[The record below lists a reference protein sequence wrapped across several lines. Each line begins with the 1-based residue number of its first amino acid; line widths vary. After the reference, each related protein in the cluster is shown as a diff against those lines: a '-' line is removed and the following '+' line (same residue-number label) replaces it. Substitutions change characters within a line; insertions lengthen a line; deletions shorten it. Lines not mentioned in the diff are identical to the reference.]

1 MKQSYKGG
9 GLKVLRAE
17 VSLRDCFL
25 VSGAGWALLIPKE
38 KCPGEIT
45 GQLVAW
51 LADMPRIGDGS
62 WLVKGY
68 APQPME
74 AAEKAAGVQEHTAGG
89 YTLGLKLLPLRTETD
104 VLVQL
109 GDKTVAALEQLAAD
123 VVSPGL
129 NMGAFDPGARVA
141 RWQDE
146 ETEAQF
152 WACNDIGSVPENART
167 AAEKF
172 AGDSGST
179 LGKIR
184 RANHGQFSISDRDG
198 FTPYLKNVRVVTTVE

>member
-1 MKQSYKGG
+1 MTFSTKALLRLMKQSYKGG

-17 VSLRDCFL
+17 VSAGLFL

-68 APQPME
+68 DPQPME
-74 AAEKAAGVQEHTAGG
+74 AAEKAACVQEHTAGV

-123 VVSPGL
+123 VVAPG
-129 NMGAFDPGARVA
+129 
-141 RWQDE
+141 
-146 ETEAQF
+146 
-152 WACNDIGSVPENART
+152 
-167 AAEKF
+167 
-172 AGDSGST
+172 
-179 LGKIR
+179 
-184 RANHGQFSISDRDG
+184 
-198 FTPYLKNVRVVTTVE
+198 

>member
-1 MKQSYKGG
+1 MTFSTKALLRLMKQSYKGG

-68 APQPME
+68 DPQPME
-74 AAEKAAGVQEHTAGG
+74 AAEKAACVQEHTAGV
-89 YTLGLKLLPLRTETD
+89 YTLGLKLLPLRTRNGRT
-104 VLVQL
+104 
-109 GDKTVAALEQLAAD
+109 GAA
-123 VVSPGL
+123 G
-129 NMGAFDPGARVA
+129 R
-141 RWQDE
+141 QDCGR
-146 ETEAQF
+146 TGT
-152 WACNDIGSVPENART
+152 ACRRCGKPR
-167 AAEKF
+167 AE
-172 AGDSGST
+172 
-179 LGKIR
+179 
-184 RANHGQFSISDRDG
+184 HGRF
-198 FTPYLKNVRVVTTVE
+198 

>member
-1 MKQSYKGG
+1 MTFSTKALLRLMKQSYKGG

-68 APQPME
+68 DPQPME
-74 AAEKAAGVQEHTAGG
+74 AAEKPPACRN
-89 YTLGLKLLPLRTETD
+89 TL
-104 VLVQL
+104 
-109 GDKTVAALEQLAAD
+109 
-123 VVSPGL
+123 PGSI
-129 NMGAFDPGARVA
+129 
-141 RWQDE
+141 RW
-146 ETEAQF
+146 
-152 WACNDIGSVPENART
+152 G
-167 AAEKF
+167 
-172 AGDSGST
+172 
-179 LGKIR
+179 
-184 RANHGQFSISDRDG
+184 
-198 FTPYLKNVRVVTTVE
+198 